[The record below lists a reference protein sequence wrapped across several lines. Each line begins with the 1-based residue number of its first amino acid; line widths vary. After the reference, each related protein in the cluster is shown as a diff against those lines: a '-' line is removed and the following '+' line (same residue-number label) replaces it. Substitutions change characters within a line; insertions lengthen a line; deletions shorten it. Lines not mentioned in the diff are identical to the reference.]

1 MKHQILHNLH
11 FENTHRAF
19 VQRKQDE
26 GKSDKHI
33 QSVSSLSREFLHFLE
48 GEDVT
53 NLKAVSQDI
62 IDQYFQYL
70 QHRENQR
77 KPGGLSPAYLDKH
90 REAVLR
96 FMEYLR
102 NADVGHSGLYV
113 GKYPSDRIPKNIY
126 TEAEIARLFAQCP
139 PTIDGIRNQ
148 AILAILYG
156 CGLRKGEL
164 YRLDVADINLATSVL
179 RVKKSKTSRQRDVP
193 LSGRVMQY
201 LEEYIFTVREHLLT
215 QEEPA
220 FLLNNRGER
229 MSPEG
234 IQYKVKAMGR
244 QSGTGKPLTPH
255 GLRHAIATH
264 LLGDF
269 SIEEIATFLGH
280 RNLDSSQ
287 IYTHLKYTQKPP
299 SLWIEAL

>member
-19 VQRKQDE
+19 VQRKKDE

-33 QSVSSLSREFLHFLE
+33 ESVSSLSREFLHFLE
-48 GEDVT
+48 GQNIT
-53 NLKAVSQDI
+53 HLKTINQDT
-62 IDQYFQYL
+62 IDRYFQYL

-96 FMEYLR
+96 FMEYLEG
-102 NADVGHSGLYV
+102 ADTGQSPYYIPKHQ
-113 GKYPSDRIPKNIY
+113 SDRIPKNIY
-126 TEAEIARLFAQCP
+126 TEDEIAVLFKQCE

-164 YRLDVADINLATSVL
+164 YRLDVADINLASSML

-193 LSGRVMQY
+193 LSSRVMQY
-201 LEEYIFTVREHLLT
+201 LEEYLFTVREHLLT

-220 FLLNNRGER
+220 FLLNNRGQR

-234 IQYKVKAMGR
+234 IQYKVKEMGR

-287 IYTHLKYTQKPP
+287 IYTHLKYTQNPNHHGQKH
-299 SLWIEAL
+299 L